1 MALRFGTAMHCYCP
15 SEAVSTVELEF
26 VSSGSCPT
34 GIWVGIVGGS
44 IPSLRHHFSIVVLD
58 NPNPK
63 RYNFSMSKTRRTPAE
78 IIAETEAKLS
88 RLRVKQAKKDASSNP
103 AVAALLAELE
113 DLRKDIREAQKGLGD
128 GPQSFNASIVKH
140 EVWINKIEEKREL
153 AETILGGALDR
164 KIFIEAEIASVIN
177 SLVSETPNQNKNYA

>member
-1 MALRFGTAMHCYCP
+1 M
-15 SEAVSTVELEF
+15 
-26 VSSGSCPT
+26 
-34 GIWVGIVGGS
+34 
-44 IPSLRHHFSIVVLD
+44 
-58 NPNPK
+58 
-63 RYNFSMSKTRRTPAE
+63 
-78 IIAETEAKLS
+78 IAETEAKLG

-153 AETILGGALDR
+153 AETILDGALDR